1 MPTGNSMSLP
11 AGGRPED
18 RAGRRQQ
25 EAGEGRPCG
34 GKAGRKRRHFL
45 RPQAPEEAGAQLSE
59 LHKNERQTVLAR
71 SWWAPE
77 KGLGWRGGRTWPP
90 SG

>member
-25 EAGEGRPCG
+25 EAGEGRSGAG

-59 LHKNERQTVLAR
+59 LQKNERRTALAR
-71 SWWAPE
+71 SWWAPK
-77 KGLGWRGGRTWPP
+77 KGLGWKEGRTRPP
-90 SG
+90 S